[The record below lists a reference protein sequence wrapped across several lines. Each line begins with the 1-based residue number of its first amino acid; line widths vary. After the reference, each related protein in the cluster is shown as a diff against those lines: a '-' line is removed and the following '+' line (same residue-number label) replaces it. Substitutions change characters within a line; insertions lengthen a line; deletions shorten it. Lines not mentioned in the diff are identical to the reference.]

1 MIYTCFLGIYTSPPW
16 PRTLLPFTHTHQ
28 PFIDFKGSLLHK
40 GGDPQG
46 WNRHTLP
53 LISEHFSELGRQEV
67 LLWPFK
73 NKGIGH
79 KG

>member
-1 MIYTCFLGIYTSPPW
+1 MFSQYLHIS
-16 PRTLLPFTHTHQ
+16 LLAKNPASLHTH
-28 PFIDFKGSLLHK
+28 ISLLSTSKGACCTK

-46 WNRHTLP
+46 WNGHALP
-53 LISEHFSELGRQEV
+53 LISEHFSERGRQEV